1 MAGIAARVGAMLEL
15 QEEVN
20 ACVHPQWRAQ
30 GYPWYRAIWVECAE
44 LLDHHGWKWWK
55 HQTPDWAQVQLE
67 LVDIWHFGLSALLT
81 NAVPA
86 PAIAAALM
94 AAPEATA
101 AGGAEAFRRAVEA
114 FAATTLRTRDF
125 DLPGFAALLGAAQLD
140 FDALYR
146 GYVGKNV
153 LNRFR
158 QDRGYQQGTYR
169 KHWGGREDNEWL
181 VVLSAELDPESASFA
196 ADLRAALDACYRMG
210 DRPRG

>member
-1 MAGIAARVGAMLEL
+1 MVGIEARVGAMLEL
-15 QEEVN
+15 QDEVN
-20 ACVHPQWRAQ
+20 ARVHPQWRAQ

-81 NAVPA
+81 SGVPA
-86 PAIAAALM
+86 TAIATALGEAPDASAAR
-94 AAPEATA
+94 
-101 AGGAEAFRRAVEA
+101 GAEAFCRAVEV
-114 FAATTLRTRDF
+114 FAANTLRTRDF
-125 DLPGFAALLGAAQLD
+125 DLPGFAALVHAAGLD
-140 FDALYR
+140 FEALYR

-181 VVLSAELDPESASFA
+181 VILSADLDPESANFA
-196 ADLRAALDACYRMG
+196 ADLHAALDASYRAG
-210 DRPRG
+210 DLPCG